1 MTKLL
6 KKSSNQTPKERSKP
20 VIQPFECKFCGTK
33 FHRENTLT
41 THMCVKKRRH
51 MEADTPASRFGFRT
65 YQRFYELT
73 MAAKKPKT
81 IQEFI
86 DSPYYIDFVK
96 FGNHL
101 ANLKPVYPEKFI
113 EFVIKNSVDLKNW
126 TKDFVY
132 DTYIIDLVKKEPAD
146 AATDRSLSEII
157 EWTTEHNVQFSEFF
171 KAISTNEIAHL
182 VRTGKISPW
191 ILYMSDSGGNMMAS
205 FNEDHAR
212 IVGDII
218 DPAFWMKKFKNNG
231 DDVEYITSLLE
242 QAGL

>member
-6 KKSSNQTPKERSKP
+6 KKSLKVIPKESSKAM
-20 VIQPFECKFCGTK
+20 IQNFECKFCKTK
-33 FHRENTLT
+33 FHKEITLQ
-41 THMCVKKRRH
+41 THVCVKKRRN
-51 MEADTPASRFGFRT
+51 MEIDTPASRFGFRT

-81 IQEFI
+81 VQEFI

-126 TKDFVY
+126 TKDYVY
-132 DTYIIDLVKKEPAD
+132 YTAT
-146 AATDRSLSEII
+146 AATDRTIVEIV
-157 EWTTEHNVQFSEFF
+157 EWTATNNVAFNKFFSH
-171 KAISTNEIAHL
+171 ISANEAAHMI
-182 VRTGKISPW
+182 RSGKISPW
-191 ILYMSDSGGNMMAS
+191 VLYLSESGGSLMDS
-205 FNEDHAR
+205 FTADHTP
-212 IVGDII
+212 II
-218 DPAFWMKKFKNNG
+218 GSIIEPGVWMRKFKQND
-231 DDVEYITSLLE
+231 DDVTYIKTLLA